1 MLRDLKQSTNFEECA
16 LCRNGDFPANA
27 NLLLSANSKVT
38 CEDIYLELSIL
49 NKSINTGQCLKKT
62 TQYRNICCIS
72 SLRSSFLP
80 SLSTLAGLLFF
91 GFFARRLFSSRRI
104 RTASGDDESV
114 DEVSMDY
121 TDIDDDTKITRDS
134 RCTKNAESSSGSKS
148 TNGNPNRGRKK
159 SFRDDDTL
167 FSFQSTIRSLISTPP
182 KRKKKLRK
190 VTSKSKTARKIPKNE
205 AKPLPTQLV

>member
-27 NLLLSANSKVT
+27 KLKLSENSQVT
-38 CEDIYLELSIL
+38 CEDIYLELSLL
-49 NKSINTGQCLKKT
+49 NKSINKGQCLKKT
-62 TQYRNICCIS
+62 TQYRNICCVS
-72 SLRSSFLP
+72 TASSFLH

-91 GFFARRLFSSRRI
+91 CGFARRLFSSRRI

-121 TDIDDDTKITRDS
+121 TDMDDDTKITRDS
-134 RCTKNAESSSGSKS
+134 RRTKNAESPSGAKS
-148 TNGNPNRGRKK
+148 PNGNPNRGRKK
-159 SFRDDDTL
+159 FFRDDDTL